1 MVDSQWWLP
10 FCFFIDEH
18 INDLINVSFHRI
30 NIIWDHFNI
39 DESLCKLLDIDRL
52 YFVDLNEYIDPCSD
66 RFLNVANFFL
76 DWIKGRLPIKN
87 FRNCSKMAKN
97 IVCIFENLSQL
108 NFIFDAILAQFSY
121 RLVCNN

>member
-39 DESLCKLLDIDRL
+39 DESLCKLIDIDRL
-52 YFVDLNEYIDPCSD
+52 IFVDLNEYIDPCCD
-66 RFLNVANFFL
+66 RLLNVANFFL
-76 DWIKGRLPIKN
+76 D
-87 FRNCSKMAKN
+87 
-97 IVCIFENLSQL
+97 
-108 NFIFDAILAQFSY
+108 
-121 RLVCNN
+121 